1 LLMHLDL
8 AGICVSG
15 GSACSTGAV
24 EPSHVLTAM
33 GMDRSLSLATLR
45 FSLGHET
52 TQSDIDRVALVF
64 PTVVARVKDLGMALG
79 RA

>member
-1 LLMHLDL
+1 
-8 AGICVSG
+8 
-15 GSACSTGAV
+15 
-24 EPSHVLTAM
+24 
-33 GMDRSLSLATLR
+33 MDRALSLATLR

-52 TQSDIDRVALVF
+52 TESDIERVATVF